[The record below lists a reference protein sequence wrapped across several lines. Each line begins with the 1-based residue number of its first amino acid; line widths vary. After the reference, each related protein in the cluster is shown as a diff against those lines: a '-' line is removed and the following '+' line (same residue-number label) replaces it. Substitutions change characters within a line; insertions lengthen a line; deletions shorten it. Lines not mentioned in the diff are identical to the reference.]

1 MKLIRH
7 LIGEARDNNE
17 ATLFFFFFN
26 IHLTLNCSITLRI

>member
-17 ATLFFFFFN
+17 ATLFFN
-26 IHLTLNCSITLRI
+26 LHLTLNCSITLRI

>member
-7 LIGEARDNNE
+7 LIGEAKDKNE
-17 ATLFFFFFN
+17 ATLFFIN

>member
-17 ATLFFFFFN
+17 ATLFFFFN